1 MITSPHSNS
10 GALILGSGGARAAYE
25 VGVARFLFEDLPGLL
40 GRPPD
45 LRILCGTSAGALNA
59 CVLAAFADQ
68 PLAGVSLLARR
79 WTEMRLEQMVRPD
92 RCEIV
97 RLVRALMG
105 RPSGRAG
112 AGSLLDPRPLQ
123 HLAHETFPFSRIEER
138 LTEGSLAALAL
149 STTEVAT
156 GRHRTF
162 VRRRSGPPLDPA
174 MVELRPGDLRPEHA
188 LASAAIP
195 LLFPAVELGGA
206 LYCDGSLRQAVPL
219 SPAHHLGADRIVA
232 VTTQHLSAPG
242 PQLLHARTRA
252 VGSPV
257 YALGKAV
264 NALHLDRMDE
274 DLDRLELVNDL
285 LAAGRRAFG
294 PDFLDRLNRELRP
307 TGRVVRPLAT
317 VVIRP
322 SESLGRLAAEY
333 VNGRDF
339 RHRRGSTATA
349 FLRLAE
355 AEAEHEADL
364 VSYLLFDG
372 PFAQQLIELGRA
384 DARAAAD
391 QLGAVFPTGQR
402 RLRGAS

>member
-1 MITSPHSNS
+1 MDQRKNS
-10 GALILGSGGARAAYE
+10 GAALVLGSGGARAAYE
-25 VGVARFLFEDLPGLL
+25 VGVARFLFEDLPHE
-40 GRPPD
+40 GRPD

-59 CVLAAFADQ
+59 CVLAGFADQ

-79 WTEMRLEQMVRPD
+79 WTEMRLEEMVRLD
-92 RCEIV
+92 RCELL
-97 RLVRALMG
+97 RLVRALLG
-105 RPSGRAG
+105 RPSAREG

-123 HLAHETFPFSRIEER
+123 QVAHETFPFARIEER
-138 LTEGSLAALAL
+138 LADGTLEALAL
-149 STTEVAT
+149 GTTEVAT

-162 VRRRSGPPLDPA
+162 VRRRGGTPLDPG
-174 MVELRPGDLRPEHA
+174 MIDVRPGELRPEHA

-195 LLFPAVELGGA
+195 LLLPAVELDGA
-206 LYCDGSLRQAVPL
+206 LHCDGSLRQSVPL

-232 VTTQHLSAPG
+232 VTTQHRHAPE
-242 PQLLHARTRA
+242 PRLLHERARA
-252 VGSPV
+252 AGSPV

-274 DLDRLELVNDL
+274 DLDRLGLVNEL
-285 LAAGRRAFG
+285 LAAGERAFG
-294 PDFLDRLNRELRP
+294 PEFLARLNRELRA
-307 TGRVVRPLAT
+307 TGRTVRPLRT

-322 SESLGRLAAEY
+322 SESLGRLAADY
-333 VNGRDF
+333 VSGRAF
-339 RHRRGSTATA
+339 RSRRGSTAAA

-384 DARAAAD
+384 DARAAGDRLRALFVEPVGR
-391 QLGAVFPTGQR
+391 Q
-402 RLRGAS
+402 LRGAS